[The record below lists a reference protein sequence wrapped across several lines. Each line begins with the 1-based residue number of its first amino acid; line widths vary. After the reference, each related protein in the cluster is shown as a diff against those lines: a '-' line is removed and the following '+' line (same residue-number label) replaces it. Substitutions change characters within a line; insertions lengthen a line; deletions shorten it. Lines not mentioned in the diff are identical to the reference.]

1 MQVDVIVQVQLAMWR
16 IALGCPATGG
26 WSVLKLLLP
35 DAETVREAA
44 ADVGLD
50 DVPLARDYC
59 CEADDCRYGRDVDAV
74 VVATIAGDRS
84 PAQHRSNHRSAYAWT
99 ATSPC

>member
-1 MQVDVIVQVQLAMWR
+1 MIVPVLLAMWR

-26 WSVLKLLLP
+26 WSELWSLLP
-35 DAETVREAA
+35 GAETVREAA
-44 ADVGLD
+44 AGVGLD
-50 DVPLARDYC
+50 VVPLARDC
-59 CEADDCRYGRDVDAV
+59 CCDADDCRYGRDVDAV